1 MTHNLFRA
9 AHHHSEQLL
18 NPQGSDPPLVI
29 RREQLPLLTRPYL
42 APRTPTEQCLTEIWS
57 AALSVDRVGVEDRYL
72 DLGGDSLMAAVI
84 FSQIETRLGVSLAMV
99 ILDRTPTIAQ
109 LASKIDGLRTQ
120 RS

>member
-1 MTHNLFRA
+1 MTQNLA
-9 AHHHSEQLL
+9 GMAHQHSEHHLDRS
-18 NPQGSDPPLVI
+18 GSDSPLVI

-42 APRTPTEQCLTEIWS
+42 APRTPTEQCLAEIWS
-57 AALSVDRVGVEDRYL
+57 TALSLDRVGVEDRYL

-99 ILDRTPTIAQ
+99 ILDSTPTITQ
-109 LASKIDGLRTQ
+109 LALKIDSLSAQ